1 VCRDAPTPT
10 VPPLSKTKP
19 FAQEQAEVEEEIK
32 AVEELEIVDLASNA
46 QRGDFLNL
54 KISRLGPFSIIIWK
68 KIGKEVI

>member
-1 VCRDAPTPT
+1 
-10 VPPLSKTKP
+10 
-19 FAQEQAEVEEEIK
+19 
-32 AVEELEIVDLASNA
+32 VEELEIVDLASNA